1 MDVGTLRFAR
11 DLKEFGDLL
20 CHLTGTE
27 DAAGPSGPHADALA
41 ASFKHV
47 IDELTGLDEDLSR
60 DAETPNARRILDA
73 LACHLLAS
81 AIDVYEAR
89 LEAIHVA
96 ADSPRTGGGAP

>member
-1 MDVGTLRFAR
+1 VEVGTLRFAR

-60 DAETPNARRILDA
+60 DPETPNARRILDA
-73 LACHLLAS
+73 VACHLLTS
-81 AIDVYEAR
+81 AIDVYENR
-89 LEAIHVA
+89 LEAIQAA
-96 ADSPRTGGGAP
+96 ADNPRAEGGAP